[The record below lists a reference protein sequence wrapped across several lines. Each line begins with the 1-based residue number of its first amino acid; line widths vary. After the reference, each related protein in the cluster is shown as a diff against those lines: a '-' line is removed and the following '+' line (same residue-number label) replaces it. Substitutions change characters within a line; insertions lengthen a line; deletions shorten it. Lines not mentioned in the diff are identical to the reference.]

1 MSDLIRLPHHDA
13 SGNLQV
19 VIEAPLGSTA
29 KLKYD
34 ADVKIV
40 RWERALP
47 EGWAYPCAWGF
58 IPSTLCDDGDPLD
71 AGVLFEGST
80 WPGVVV
86 PARAIGVLR
95 VRQFLPNSEAQH
107 NDRVVVVP
115 VRSSDGSCPGTPE
128 RALREKLE
136 QFFVAVGEQTGKRV
150 EIDGWGG
157 PEDVERAVREAAQ
170 RYQASSGEGS

>member
-86 PARAIGVLR
+86 PARAVGVLR
-95 VRQFLPNSEAQH
+95 VRQFLPNLRTWSA
-107 NDRVVVVP
+107 
-115 VRSSDGSCPGTPE
+115 RSAMPPHATKSI
-128 RALREKLE
+128 
-136 QFFVAVGEQTGKRV
+136 AVGAAEPRTPLCSATRQN
-150 EIDGWGG
+150 GG
-157 PEDVERAVREAAQ
+157 GAARRHVR
-170 RYQASSGEGS
+170 R